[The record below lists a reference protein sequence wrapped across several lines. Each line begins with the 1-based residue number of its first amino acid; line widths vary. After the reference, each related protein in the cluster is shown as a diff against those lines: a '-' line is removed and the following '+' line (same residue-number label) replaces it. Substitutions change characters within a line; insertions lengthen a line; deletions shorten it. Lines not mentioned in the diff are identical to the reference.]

1 MEVHTH
7 SHTSRKKWTH
17 YFWEFFML
25 FLAVTLGFL
34 VENWREHVVEHRRE
48 KQFIETLIEDLKSDT
63 SQLNLTI
70 EFRLRKEKMVDSLA
84 FFMKSPERNKHGSEI
99 YYYVRSLS
107 RNKFFLPNDR
117 TIQQLKNSGNL
128 RLIHN
133 INVSNNIMSYDQQL
147 RYLVQNY
154 DQERQFIGDVKD
166 VEKYILDGYVLLDMI
181 DPQNLFELKRP
192 IGNPPLLTQSSST
205 LNELIVQAQFV
216 KSIVNVNRQREEK
229 IKQTA
234 AELISFLKKEY
245 HLK

>member
-17 YFWEFFML
+17 YFREFFML

-70 EFRLRKEKMVDSLA
+70 EFRLRKETMVDSLA

-147 RYLVQNY
+147 TYLVQNY
-154 DQERQFIGDVKD
+154 DQERHFIGDVKD

-192 IGNPPLLTQSSST
+192 IGNPPLLTQSPST